1 MKNDWKQRMAGMLTA
16 ALLLSALG
24 GCGSATTEE
33 SEPADAG
40 TSTDATADSDTDS
53 TSGANEVTDLTLY
66 GVIDPQISTQQVI
79 ADKLGYF
86 KEEGLNVTNKLMQ
99 SGGDISPLIS
109 GGTAEVSFE
118 STYTDIALAANNV
131 GVKVVA
137 AMADIGNTQCVVAR
151 KGVTIGSPKDLE
163 GKTIGIAS
171 GAGVLIAIRNM
182 CKDTGVDIDKIKF
195 VILSPS
201 EQIASFEKG
210 DIDIMACWEPWVTN
224 AVKLGGT
231 LLFSG
236 RKSYL
241 PGYEG
246 DVDWLSFYTTMQ
258 ATDSFIEKNPNTIGS
273 LLKAL
278 KKATDY
284 IAENPDDAAKVVA
297 EGINQDPADVKEIMA
312 KYTYTMEY
320 SKAFV
325 DASISMA
332 DFMKEMGNIPAAPDI
347 SQYTSPSLLQSVL
360 PELYTAS

>member
-1 MKNDWKQRMAGMLTA
+1 M
-16 ALLLSALG
+16 
-24 GCGSATTEE
+24 
-33 SEPADAG
+33 
-40 TSTDATADSDTDS
+40 
-53 TSGANEVTDLTLY
+53 
-66 GVIDPQISTQQVI
+66 
-79 ADKLGYF
+79 
-86 KEEGLNVTNKLMQ
+86 
-99 SGGDISPLIS
+99 
-109 GGTAEVSFE
+109 
-118 STYTDIALAANNV
+118 
-131 GVKVVA
+131 
-137 AMADIGNTQCVVAR
+137 
-151 KGVTIGSPKDLE
+151 
-163 GKTIGIAS
+163 
-171 GAGVLIAIRNM
+171 
-182 CKDTGVDIDKIKF
+182 DIDKIKF

-246 DVDWLSFYTTMQ
+246 DVGWLSFYTTMQ